1 MKLINNILIAID
13 GSDSS
18 LNAANYAIKLAKQ
31 IDAQLEII
39 YIIKF
44 ARGNIDAGI
53 FPADIEEYEKE
64 RAKHLIKEI
73 KENHTD
79 IIIHDIEIVGKPSK
93 EINKVIKELNID
105 LLIIGH
111 HAYKSIK
118 KILNRSVEKNLL
130 KHLKIPLLIIPKN
143 DISKN
148 H

>member
-31 IDAQLEII
+31 IDAQLEIV

-53 FPADIEEYEKE
+53 FPTDVEEYEKE
-64 RAKHLIKEI
+64 RAKQLIKKI

-79 IIIHDIEIVGKPSK
+79 IIIHDFEIVGKPSK
-93 EINKVIKELNID
+93 EINKVIKELDID